1 MKRTQIIISFVILF
15 STLCI
20 LVALSGWYIYH
31 LNQDIEVIFGPASDQ
46 LTMKKQILL
55 ATQLYLHTS
64 ELTKPIDLL
73 APDQTFVIQ
82 SGQSTADI
90 TQELETQGLIRDSN
104 ALNTFL
110 EYSGLDRSIQ
120 AGVYQLSARMNA
132 IEIAH
137 QLQDATPSEIVFQIL
152 TGWRV
157 EEIAASIPTSG
168 LEFSPD
174 AFLTTVYFPNESL
187 PIIESI
193 PNGVSLEGFLYPDS
207 YQLARD
213 MSIDEFLETALR
225 HFHIKVDQSTLDGFR
240 DQEVTLYQAVTIA
253 SLVER
258 EAIVNEEMPLIASVF
273 FNRLWDGMKLDSD
286 ASVQYA
292 LGYQADQKT
301 WWKNPLSLDDLQID
315 SPYNTYRY
323 QGLPPGPICNPSLN
337 AMRAVAFPADTP
349 YYYFR
354 ATCDGSGKH
363 TFSVT
368 FEEHSAKSC
377 PPENQP

>member
-1 MKRTQIIISFVILF
+1 MLIV
-15 STLCI
+15 
-20 LVALSGWYIYH
+20 LSGWYIYH

-46 LTMKKQILL
+46 LTLKKQILL

-64 ELTKPIDLL
+64 ELTKPIDPLGSE
-73 APDQTFVIQ
+73 QTFVVQ

-90 TQELETQGLIRDSN
+90 TKELKKQGLIRDTN
-104 ALNTFL
+104 AFNTFL

-120 AGVYQLSARMNA
+120 AGVY
-132 IEIAH
+132 
-137 QLQDATPSEIVFQIL
+137 
-152 TGWRV
+152 
-157 EEIAASIPTSG
+157 IAASIPTSG

-174 AFLTTVYFPNESL
+174 AFLTTVYYPNESL
-187 PIIESI
+187 SIIESI
-193 PNGVSLEGFLYPDS
+193 PDGVSLEGFLYPDS

-213 MSIDEFLETALR
+213 ISINEFLNTVLLD
-225 HFHIKVDQSTLDGFR
+225 FQIKVDQSIQDGFR

-258 EAIVNEEMPLIASVF
+258 EAMVSEEMPIIASVF
-273 FNRLWDGMKLDSD
+273 INRLRNGMKLDSD

-292 LGYQADQKT
+292 LGYQTDQKT
-301 WWKNPLSLDDLQID
+301 WWKNPLNLDDLQID

-323 QGLPPGPICNPSLN
+323 QGLPPGPICNPSVN

-354 ATCDGSGKH
+354 ATCDGSGNH

-368 FEEHSAKSC
+368 FEEHSAKTC

>member
-1 MKRTQIIISFVILF
+1 MLIV
-15 STLCI
+15 
-20 LVALSGWYIYH
+20 LSGWYIYH

-46 LTMKKQILL
+46 LTLKKQILL

-64 ELTKPIDLL
+64 ELTKPIDPLGSE
-73 APDQTFVIQ
+73 QTFVVQ

-90 TQELETQGLIRDSN
+90 TKELKKQGLIRDTN
-104 ALNTFL
+104 AFNTFL

-132 IEIAH
+132 IEIAYA
-137 QLQDATPSEIVFQIL
+137 LQDATPSEIVFQIL
-152 TGWRV
+152 AGWRL

-174 AFLTTVYFPNESL
+174 AFLTTVYYPNESL
-187 PIIESI
+187 SIIESI
-193 PNGVSLEGFLYPDS
+193 PDGVSLEGFLYPDS

-213 MSIDEFLETALR
+213 ISINEFLNTVLLD
-225 HFHIKVDQSTLDGFR
+225 FQIKVDQSIQDGFR

-258 EAIVNEEMPLIASVF
+258 EAMVSEEMPIIASVF
-273 FNRLWDGMKLDSD
+273 INRLRNGMKLDSD

-292 LGYQADQKT
+292 LGYQTDQKT
-301 WWKNPLSLDDLQID
+301 WWKNPLNLDDLQID

-323 QGLPPGPICNPSLN
+323 QGLPPGPICNPSVN

-354 ATCDGSGKH
+354 ATCDGSGNH

-368 FEEHSAKSC
+368 FEEHSAKTC